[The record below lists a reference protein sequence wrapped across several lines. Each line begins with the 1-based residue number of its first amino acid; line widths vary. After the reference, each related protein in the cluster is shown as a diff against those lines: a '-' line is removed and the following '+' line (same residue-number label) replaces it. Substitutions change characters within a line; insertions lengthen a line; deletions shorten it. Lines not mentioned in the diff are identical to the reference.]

1 VSEGSA
7 ALLPGWRGRR
17 RDGGGGNTPVC
28 FRKMIFSGKR
38 RFGFVSVHSGVLGGE
53 RNPVA
58 RVSLPSSHSEESRRL
73 SSSVSMKILNGRD
86 ASWVRAEPDLS
97 TPPAPRLVF
106 GNVAVC
112 TSASS
117 APPASDSIWGD
128 VTQGD
133 GNGKR
138 VLSPRYHTR
147 TQTPAPKEPQGGG
160 GWLGNRKW
168 AVKFIARVWN

>member
-1 VSEGSA
+1 MSEGSA

-17 RDGGGGNTPVC
+17 RDGGSGNTPVC

-97 TPPAPRLVF
+97 TPPLPAWYSEMSRFVHLHRQRRPQATASGGTLPREM
-106 GNVAVC
+106 G
-112 TSASS
+112 TESACFPLDITHTHR
-117 APPASDSIWGD
+117 PPPRRSLGEG
-128 VTQGD
+128 GD
-133 GNGKR
+133 G
-138 VLSPRYHTR
+138 
-147 TQTPAPKEPQGGG
+147 
-160 GWLGNRKW
+160 LG
-168 AVKFIARVWN
+168 IESGL